1 MDLQSLYETLRQR
14 RRPEDVAELL
24 LPVLN
29 ERLSPA
35 DMRTLQQ
42 VAAHSL
48 RRGVWQYTAMLQT
61 FRQPVGASRQVQT
74 AAELFEV
81 APVPTLRYEEA
92 GEVEAFLH
100 EVNPLIGKT
109 VGRNNYRT
117 DRLDRAARAAQG
129 LDLSKRQYNKR
140 FRAVR
145 HLEEKLLTM
154 LAEQRKVQFEQ
165 IAKSGLAHTLSYEE
179 FAQDVD
185 SAAFIA
191 YYTARCH
198 LRSEFTI
205 SGQQRPYDQVADML
219 FRRCAGHASSTVTWE
234 LNSAAVP
241 ASASANWWAIAHV
254 YPAPEVLA
262 ALTRQQQGELLGRW
276 TTLLHEMA
284 TYLQQIWNRNT
295 FARDTMVVKQGDDS
309 STWNAAVGSWNK
321 ARDAWMN
328 LLYALG
334 MEFVLEEMCF
344 GKALRLMAADVVA
357 WHYRAGQQL
366 DANTQVWAALPLPW
380 EVFAGTARCTRV
392 QVELACQQ
400 AGLDPLKSGWLAPR
414 PHGVVAFRP
423 TPELVHG
430 VSIANPYL
438 ATVLKRH
445 RYFSGKPARPFGPE
459 PTGNA

>member
-1 MDLQSLYETLRQR
+1 MDVQPLYGTLRQR

-24 LPVLN
+24 LPVL
-29 ERLSPA
+29 EGRLSPA
-35 DMRTLQQ
+35 ELTTLRQA
-42 VAAHSL
+42 AAHSL

-74 AAELFEV
+74 AAELFDMV
-81 APVPTLRYEEA
+81 PAPALRYEEA
-92 GEVEAFLH
+92 GEVEAFLQ

-117 DRLDRAARAAQG
+117 DRLDRAAREAQG

-191 YYTARCH
+191 YYTARCN

-219 FRRCAGHASSTVTWE
+219 FRRCAGRKPSAIAGW
-234 LNSAAVP
+234 LGAAAVP
-241 ASASANWWAIAHV
+241 ASPSANWWAIAHV

-262 ALTRQQQGELLGRW
+262 ALNSQQQGELLGRW

-284 TYLQQIWNRNT
+284 TYLGHIWARNT
-295 FARDTMVVKQGDDS
+295 FARETMVVKQGDDS
-309 STWNAAVGSWNK
+309 STWNAAAGSWNK

-357 WHYRAGQQL
+357 WHYSAGQKL
-366 DANTQVWAALPLPW
+366 DPNTQVWATLPLPW
-380 EVFAGTARCTRV
+380 EVFAGTARCTRA

-414 PHGVVAFRP
+414 PHGVVPFRP

-430 VSIANPYL
+430 VSVANPYL

-445 RYFSGKPARPFGPE
+445 RYFSGKPTRPLGPE
-459 PTGNA
+459 AAGNS